1 MSTENH
7 AADCAQHTVVT
18 AENGKLV
25 RRDVTMTFHRAGRA
39 LPIEHMFDAQGS
51 ETFDPTE
58 AVEVDADGE
67 LFRLAEGDRITMT
80 VEVGA

>member
-1 MSTENH
+1 MSEEQNGPI
-7 AADCAQHTVVT
+7 TVT
-18 AENGKLV
+18 LAGGSST
-25 RRDVTMTFHRAGRA
+25 RDVTMTFHRAGRA

-58 AVEVDADGE
+58 AVEVVADGE
-67 LFRLAEGDRITMT
+67 LFRLAVGNRITMT